1 MSHNK
6 HEELKKEYMTFTRT
20 LQETE
25 QALARANTV
34 CHTQC
39 SGVTH
44 MMYIHVHVLSLSS
57 SVYQVD
63 MLCFALICIM

>member
-34 CHTQC
+34 CHTQY
-39 SGVTH
+39 SVTH
-44 MMYIHVHVLSLSS
+44 MMYIHVLSLSS
-57 SVYQVD
+57 PVYQVD